1 MSKKT
6 LSLYILWI
14 ILWFSFWNQGV
25 FWASWES
32 VELLSAPEK
41 PQTIR
46 EMSQDLETLKQE
58 KIQLDFKWRTFR
70 IWNEDLGKLIRQ
82 TLSEEEKNTLES
94 LIIGYTEDK
103 ENYEEDIE
111 IAIEWWEDI
120 EELKRDLILLK
131 QDFYKKLIIYIQI
144 ERLQKFKEYVASDLA
159 YREKSNTVSIKIEQ
173 KGIARDERV
182 EQNQSKIENNKEILR
197 IQIQDKIISKVEKQ
211 LDAFASQE
219 KFLNMENV
227 SKIRI
232 FQSFVDKLEL
242 KIQSLETNRYTTSI
256 IEEKIILYEV
266 VKEVFISYMQQWK

>member
-1 MSKKT
+1 
-6 LSLYILWI
+6 
-14 ILWFSFWNQGV
+14 
-25 FWASWES
+25 
-32 VELLSAPEK
+32 
-41 PQTIR
+41 
-46 EMSQDLETLKQE
+46 
-58 KIQLDFKWRTFR
+58 
-70 IWNEDLGKLIRQ
+70 
-82 TLSEEEKNTLES
+82 
-94 LIIGYTEDK
+94 
-103 ENYEEDIE
+103 
-111 IAIEWWEDI
+111 
-120 EELKRDLILLK
+120 LLK

>member
-1 MSKKT
+1 MSKKI

-25 FWASWES
+25 FWASWEY

-94 LIIGYTEDK
+94 LIIDYTEDK
-103 ENYEEDIE
+103 ENFEEDIE
-111 IAIEWWEDI
+111 IAIESWEDI
-120 EELKRDLILLK
+120 EKLKRDLILLK

-182 EQNQSKIENNKEILR
+182 EQIQSKIENNKEILR